1 MTHLWL
7 TVWTASTV
15 LVVTGLAAPSGVG
28 RAPDQA
34 ATAHATP
41 YSTDSLKQALQPPA
55 HLTPW
60 PSTET
65 RT

>member
-1 MTHLWL
+1 M
-7 TVWTASTV
+7 VWTASTV

-41 YSTDSLKQALQPPA
+41 YSTDPP
-55 HLTPW
+55 
-60 PSTET
+60 
-65 RT
+65 